1 MIREYLRM
9 RRTLFL
15 LWAAAGVTSLASAAA
30 YGAGMEAAQYGLLML
45 TFLLALFCAADFLR
59 FRARARR
66 LDEVLR
72 NLSEARHSLPEAVG
86 PIEARYHA
94 LADGLYALLAAQKEA
109 LETGDA
115 EQLEYYT
122 LWVHQIKTPI
132 AAMRLAMQ
140 SGARPELLEAELF
153 KVERYVE
160 MALQNVKLGS
170 LAGDLV
176 IREEPLEPIVRE
188 CVRKYAPLFIAKHLS
203 VQMEQL
209 ERTVTTDSKWLAFI
223 LEQLLSNAVKYTHA
237 GGVRIACEG
246 EWLVV
251 EDTGVGIRAED
262 LQRVFEKGYTGHNGR
277 MDKRASGLGLYMASR
292 AARAL
297 GIRLRA
303 ESEPGQGTRMLLR
316 FPVRNGD
323 IQ

>member
-109 LETGDA
+109 LETGPCRAAGILYALGAPDQNPHCGHAPGDA
-115 EQLEYYT
+115 KRGQAR
-122 LWVHQIKTPI
+122 
-132 AAMRLAMQ
+132 AAG
-140 SGARPELLEAELF
+140 SGA
-153 KVERYVE
+153 V
-160 MALQNVKLGS
+160 
-170 LAGDLV
+170 
-176 IREEPLEPIVRE
+176 
-188 CVRKYAPLFIAKHLS
+188 
-203 VQMEQL
+203 
-209 ERTVTTDSKWLAFI
+209 
-223 LEQLLSNAVKYTHA
+223 
-237 GGVRIACEG
+237 
-246 EWLVV
+246 
-251 EDTGVGIRAED
+251 
-262 LQRVFEKGYTGHNGR
+262 
-277 MDKRASGLGLYMASR
+277 
-292 AARAL
+292 
-297 GIRLRA
+297 
-303 ESEPGQGTRMLLR
+303 
-316 FPVRNGD
+316 
-323 IQ
+323 